1 VASATSDV
9 AKLAATG
16 ESSRYERRWVVA
28 RRLWQNKLGVVGG
41 LVVLLIAIA
50 AIIAPLIAPNDPD
63 FVDLTGR
70 MQPIGTSGH
79 ILGTDIFGRD
89 LLSRLIWGGRISL
102 TMGLAATV
110 FSASI
115 GILFGI
121 ISGYF
126 GGWIDSII
134 MRIIDVMLA
143 FPYILLAIVVVAT
156 LGPGIL
162 HTMLAIGIAGIA
174 FYVRV
179 TRGIVAQIRSET
191 FVESTRA
198 IGATNAYIMRRS
210 ILPALV
216 PYIIVICS
224 LNVGF
229 LILEAASLSFLG
241 LGAQPPKAEWGAM
254 LSEARQ
260 YVTVSPHVVIVPG
273 IAILV
278 VVTGLNLFGDALR
291 DALDVRLKENN

>member
-1 VASATSDV
+1 MASTTSNV
-9 AKLAATG
+9 HELAARAEPAG
-16 ESSRYERRWVVA
+16 YERRWVVA
-28 RRLWQNKLGVVGG
+28 HRLWRNKLGVAGG
-41 LVVLLIAIA
+41 AVVLLIALAAIA
-50 AIIAPLIAPNDPD
+50 APWISPHDPD

-70 MQPIGTSGH
+70 MKPVGTPGH
-79 ILGTDIFGRD
+79 VLGTDIFGRD
-89 LLSRLIWGGRISL
+89 LLSRIIWGGRISL
-102 TMGLAATV
+102 TMGLAATL

-121 ISGYF
+121 VSGYF
-126 GGWIDSII
+126 GGWVDTII
-134 MRIIDVMLA
+134 MRIIDIMLA
-143 FPYILLAIVVVAT
+143 FPYILLAIVIVAT
-156 LGPGIL
+156 LGPGIRN
-162 HTMLAIGIAGIA
+162 TMLAIGIAGIA

-179 TRGIVAQIRSET
+179 MRGVVAQIRSET
-191 FVESTRA
+191 FIEAARA
-198 IGATNAYIMRRS
+198 IGATDAYIMRRA

-260 YVTVSPHVVIVPG
+260 YVTVAPHVVIVPG
-273 IAILV
+273 LAILL

-291 DALDVRLKENN
+291 DALDVRLKVE

>member
-1 VASATSDV
+1 MASTTSNV
-9 AKLAATG
+9 HELAARAEPG
-16 ESSRYERRWVVA
+16 RYERRWVVA
-28 RRLWQNKLGVVGG
+28 NRLWRNKLGIAGG
-41 LVVLLIAIA
+41 VVVLIIALA
-50 AIIAPLIAPNDPD
+50 AIIAPWISPHDPD

-70 MQPIGTSGH
+70 MKPVGTSGH
-79 ILGTDIFGRD
+79 LLGTDIFGRD
-89 LLSRLIWGGRISL
+89 LLSRIIWGGRISL
-102 TMGLAATV
+102 TMGLAATL

-126 GGWIDSII
+126 GGWIDTII
-134 MRIIDVMLA
+134 MRIIDIMLA
-143 FPYILLAIVVVAT
+143 FPYILLAIVIVAT
-156 LGPGIL
+156 LGPGIRN
-162 HTMLAIGIAGIA
+162 TMLAIGIAGIA

-179 TRGIVAQIRSET
+179 MRGVVAQIRSET
-191 FVESTRA
+191 FIEAARA
-198 IGATNAYIMRRS
+198 VGATDAYIMRRA

-260 YVTVSPHVVIVPG
+260 YVTVAPHVVIVPG
-273 IAILV
+273 LAILL

-291 DALDVRLKENN
+291 DALDVRLKESG